1 MSYTAGYL
9 LDKKP
14 PAGQDLPTEKPSKIN
29 FNNKNSI
36 THRLFRT
43 LYIPTDQKRQK
54 QKKTHEYRTHE
65 KAKQSTG
72 QNRASRTTFAGKER
86 DSPAQLNNWTFLRVR
101 VLSDRNGTQKERW
114 YVHFPRSQIIALHP
128 EKPHFKL

>member
-54 QKKTHEYRTHE
+54 QKKHTNIEHTKKQNKAQARTELH
-65 KAKQSTG
+65 
-72 QNRASRTTFAGKER
+72 
-86 DSPAQLNNWTFLRVR
+86 AQLLPG
-101 VLSDRNGTQKERW
+101 RNEIR
-114 YVHFPRSQIIALHP
+114 PRN
-128 EKPHFKL
+128 